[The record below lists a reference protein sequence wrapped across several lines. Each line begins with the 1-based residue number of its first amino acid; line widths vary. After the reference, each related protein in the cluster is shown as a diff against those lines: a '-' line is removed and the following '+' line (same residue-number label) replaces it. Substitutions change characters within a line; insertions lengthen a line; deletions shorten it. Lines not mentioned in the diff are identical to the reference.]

1 MAAVPIV
8 WREPETFVSG
18 DTLLFQRNLP
28 NYLPSDGWAI
38 NLTVTQNTPAGAS
51 LAVEAQST
59 PDATNRYHCF
69 NTANFCDGLDDGI
82 YILSEEVI
90 NAAGNPALN
99 IAAGAKHQIYYRDD
113 FTVMADLA
121 DGLASGPV
129 LTEAQQMLAAL
140 FDSYKQLI
148 KLKFAETEDLR
159 SRFKLQDQQ
168 QIRQEIMYWKEM
180 RMNEI
185 QHERVRNGR
194 PPGNVSTGVFCIGA

>member
-8 WREPETFVSG
+8 WREPESFISG

-38 NLTVTQNTPAGAS
+38 RLTVTQNLPASAS
-51 LAVEAQST
+51 VAAEATST

-69 NTANFCDGLDDGI
+69 NTANFCDGLADGI
-82 YILSEEVI
+82 YILSEEVV
-90 NAAGNPALN
+90 NAGGNIPLG

-159 SRFKLQDQQ
+159 SRFKLQDMKDVIE
-168 QIRQEIMYWKEM
+168 QIKYWKEV
-180 RMNEI
+180 RFNEI
-185 QHERVRNGR
+185 QHERVKNGR
-194 PPGNVSTGVFCIGA
+194 PPGNVSTGIFCVGA